1 MQFGIAICP
10 EGVTRWRSGK
20 KISRARVVRTTE
32 AINPTAKRL
41 LTELEVPN
49 KTGEL
54 LPGAYGHV
62 TLKIEGNKSNL
73 TIPDG
78 NIALQIRKTCCWR
91 SPSNLNMLSDQ
102 LISNLSFIYL

>member
-1 MQFGIAICP
+1 VAERKSP
-10 EGVTRWRSGK
+10 
-20 KISRARVVRTTE
+20 ARLVGTTE

-62 TLKIEGNKSNL
+62 T
-73 TIPDG
+73 
-78 NIALQIRKTCCWR
+78 
-91 SPSNLNMLSDQ
+91 
-102 LISNLSFIYL
+102 